1 MKKLAV
7 IYYHDIVDPGKGY
20 SYQKT
25 EESHFEEQMRFL
37 SEKGW
42 HTLLMEDLEKPLPDK
57 AVLITFDDG
66 FISVYE
72 RAVPIMRKY
81 GIKGNILLPTKYI
94 EENDPHYLSWEQ
106 LKELCD
112 KKEFSV
118 AAHTHSHVDIRMLD
132 EQTMREETQQSN
144 DLIEKRLSIRTKSF
158 CMPYGK
164 YNKSSAK
171 MLKSIGGYQYVFA
184 SFYGLAPENRLNSVL
199 IPRIGISNDDT
210 IEVFADKLNGKF
222 NWKGPLQRLRLT
234 LENLKGERI
243 TQYDIE

>member
-1 MKKLAV
+1 
-7 IYYHDIVDPGKGY
+7 
-20 SYQKT
+20 
-25 EESHFEEQMRFL
+25 
-37 SEKGW
+37 
-42 HTLLMEDLEKPLPDK
+42 
-57 AVLITFDDG
+57 
-66 FISVYE
+66 
-72 RAVPIMRKY
+72 MRKY

-118 AAHTHSHVDIRMLD
+118 AAHTHSHVDIRTLD
-132 EQTMREETQQSN
+132 EQMMREETQQSN

-164 YNKSSAK
+164 YNKSSVKKLRA
-171 MLKSIGGYQYVFA
+171 IGGYRYVFA
-184 SFYGLAPENRLNSVL
+184 SFYGLATESRLGSAL

-210 IEVFADKLNGKF
+210 IEVFADKLSGKL